1 MPDFR
6 FEQKFFK
13 MGFELIAGVDE
24 AGRGPLA
31 GPVVAGA
38 VILPKRIHHR
48 SRLWRVR
55 DSKLLSERER
65 KELYEIILDKAIC
78 VGVGE
83 ASPEEIDELNIFNAS
98 LLAMERAVK
107 AMSIKPDFCLV
118 DGIAPLNSPPSLA
131 VKKGDRLCL
140 SIACASIVAKVLRD
154 EKMKEYHELYP
165 QYNFARNKG
174 YATREHKEALL
185 KYGPCPIHRRSFFSV
200 RAALEKC

>member
-1 MPDFR
+1 MPGFHL
-6 FEQKFFK
+6 EKKFLSQ
-13 MGFELIAGVDE
+13 GFQMIAGVDE

-38 VILPKRIHHR
+38 VILPRRIHHR
-48 SRLWRVR
+48 SRLWRVK
-55 DSKLLSERER
+55 DSKLLSEKER
-65 KELYEIILDKAIC
+65 KELYKIILDKALC

-83 ASPEEIDELNIFNAS
+83 ASPEEIDQLNIFNAS

-107 AMSIKPDFCLV
+107 ALNPEPDFCLV

-140 SIACASIVAKVLRD
+140 SIACASIIAKVLRD

-174 YATREHKEALL
+174 YATREHKTALF
-185 KYGPCPIHRRSFFSV
+185 KYGPCPIHRRSFFLV
-200 RAALEKC
+200 RRILEK